1 MDSILIKGPN
11 RLEGTIEI
19 SGAKN
24 AALPIMAATILCSGA
39 CVLKNVPEVTDVF
52 SMIKI
57 LKSLGAKV
65 SFSKNTLQVNTS
77 SVHDN
82 TADYSQVKTMRASIC
97 LLGPLLAKF
106 GKALVSMPGGCV
118 IGQRP
123 IDLHLKGLQHMGAKI
138 KLEHGYVV
146 VQAKSLKGSR
156 MYLGGAFGS
165 SVLATANVMMAASLA
180 RGKTEIVNAAC
191 EPEIVDLGRF
201 LNKMGAKIEGLGSPV
216 ITITGVKRLT
226 GCEYRVVSDRI
237 EAGSYLMAAA
247 ITKGD
252 ITIKNTNHHF
262 LGALFD
268 KLLDAGVSLVEK
280 NGHVRA
286 RLRGKLKPVSVTTHA
301 YPGFP
306 TDLQAQMTALMCV
319 VPGISVITEKIFPER
334 FMHVS
339 ELNRMGAQIRLEGPN
354 AIVSGTR
361 TLSGAPVMASD
372 LRASAGL
379 VLAGLAAHGTTEIS
393 RVYHLDRGYER
404 LVEKIQGLGANIKRV
419 KGANGKR

>member
-1 MDSILIKGPN
+1 
-11 RLEGTIEI
+11 
-19 SGAKN
+19 
-24 AALPIMAATILCSGA
+24 
-39 CVLKNVPEVTDVF
+39 VP
-52 SMIKI
+52 
-57 LKSLGAKV
+57 
-65 SFSKNTLQVNTS
+65 
-77 SVHDN
+77 
-82 TADYSQVKTMRASIC
+82 
-97 LLGPLLAKF
+97 
-106 GKALVSMPGGCV
+106 
-118 IGQRP
+118 
-123 IDLHLKGLQHMGAKI
+123 
-138 KLEHGYVV
+138 
-146 VQAKSLKGSR
+146 
-156 MYLGGAFGS
+156 
-165 SVLATANVMMAASLA
+165 
-180 RGKTEIVNAAC
+180 
-191 EPEIVDLGRF
+191 
-201 LNKMGAKIEGLGSPV
+201 
-216 ITITGVKRLT
+216 
-226 GCEYRVVSDRI
+226 DRI

-268 KLLDAGVSLVEK
+268 KLLSAGVSLVEK